1 MSRSFLLSPVLE
13 AYVRDAN
20 RPEHPALGRARRET
34 AEAFA
39 DHAGMQASPE
49 LAAYLQFL
57 VKLTGAR
64 DALEVGVFTGYSA
77 TAVALAMQERHQGD
91 ARLIA
96 CDISAE
102 YMRHAAAVFD
112 AAGVSDIIE
121 PRVGP
126 ATESLTHLMESGE
139 AAEFDFAFIDADKC
153 GYAEYYEVVLALLRP
168 GGLMLFDNVLWDGHV
183 ADLSHTDR
191 ETESLRAVAMR
202 ARDDERVDS
211 VFTAIGDGLLM
222 CMKR

>member
-34 AEAFA
+34 AQDFA
-39 DHAGMQASPE
+39 DLARMQVSPE
-49 LAAYLQFL
+49 LAAFLQFL

-64 DALEVGVFTGYSA
+64 DALEVGVFSGYSA
-77 TAVALAMQERHQGD
+77 TAVALAMHERHQGD

-96 CDISAE
+96 CDISPE
-102 YMRHAAAVFD
+102 FMKHAATVFA
-112 AAGVSDIIE
+112 AAGVADIVE

-126 ATESLTHLMESGE
+126 AAESLQNLLDSGE
-139 AAEFDFAFIDADKC
+139 GEEFDFAFIDADKC
-153 GYAEYYEVVLALLRP
+153 GYGDYYESVLALLRP
-168 GGLMLFDNVLWDGHV
+168 GGVMVFDNVLWDGHV

-191 ETESLRAVAMR
+191 ETESLRAVAIR
-202 ARDDERVDS
+202 ARDDTRVES
-211 VFTAIGDGLLM
+211 VFTAIGDGLLL